1 MDSSIN
7 YILDKKEL
15 QTLLKRTVEIKK
27 YKSGYVQFVTKGV
40 KDFIYYSFNIA
51 DILIIKVNKTHR
63 AITKLKNAITDD
75 NESIIIVNS
84 KPIRV
89 HWANSYSE
97 ELFEHKP
104 KRVYTRL
111 FGGCNYL
118 LKDEDRLR
126 VRFKNGMPHW
136 LNYGKNNVIRKKVF
150 DNSKNILYHNYQF
163 LFDKNIK
170 GELKYTTNILRP
182 VKYINGYDF
191 DKSIVDFNSI
201 YYFRKKSTIQKSIDK
216 LIVKI
221 QTSEERS
228 KCTEAFNELADYLFN
243 EAFALFYCNLSW
255 GRFTMSEYQ
264 KYGIEIIWYLICI
277 LIKNTGAMDFSTTN
291 NKNADWLPDIDI
303 ELLFHKIYDKVQC
316 SKSNWSSAL
325 RKITRTDLNKCLFP
339 AGYTKAQKEAWKVS
353 KGIERKVQDKSKRK
367 VQDKSKRKKHDK
379 SREQINKENS
389 LALEI
394 NKLKGDGLS
403 IRKIAQQMNISVSTV
418 KRYLSKGL

>member
-40 KDFIYYSFNIA
+40 KDLIYYSFNIA
-51 DILIIKVNKTHR
+51 DILNIKANKTHR
-63 AITKLKNAITDD
+63 ATQKLKSAITDD
-75 NESIIIVNS
+75 NDSIIIVNS

-89 HWANSYSE
+89 HWANSYCE

-126 VRFKNGMPHW
+126 VRFKNGMPQW

-255 GRFTMSEYQ
+255 GRFTIAEYQ
-264 KYGIEIIWYLICI
+264 NYGIEIIWYLICI
-277 LIKNTGAMDFSTTN
+277 LIKNTGAMDCSTTN
-291 NKNADWLPDIDI
+291 NKNADWLPYFDI
-303 ELLFHKIYDKVQC
+303 ELLFHKIYNKVQS
-316 SKSNWSSAL
+316 SKGDFSRAL
-325 RKITRTDLNKCLFP
+325 RNIIRTDVTKCLFP
-339 AGYTKAQKEAWKVS
+339 DGYTNAQKEAWKKS
-353 KGIERKVQDKSKRK
+353 KGIERK
-367 VQDKSKRKKHDK
+367 K

-389 LALEI
+389 LAQEI

-403 IRKIAQQMNISVSTV
+403 IRKIAQQMNISVNTV
-418 KRYLSKGL
+418 QKYLSKGL